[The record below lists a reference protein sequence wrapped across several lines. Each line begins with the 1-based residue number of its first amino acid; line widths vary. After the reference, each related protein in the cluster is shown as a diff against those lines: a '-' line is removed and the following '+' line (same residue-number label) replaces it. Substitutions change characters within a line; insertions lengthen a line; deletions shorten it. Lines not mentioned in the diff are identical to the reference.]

1 MKVTALA
8 LDPIEKKPLA
18 RYKLGSMILSV
29 GGLGCTMRCPWCQNH
44 TIAQPED
51 PALVPV
57 REMSIDEL
65 VEKARA
71 LVDEG
76 NIGLAYTYNEPLV
89 HWREVVECARAI
101 HEAELDNVLV
111 TNGLIAADK
120 LEQLLPHIDAYN
132 IDLKGFDQSVY
143 DITGGKLETV
153 KNTIERAN
161 ENAHVEVT
169 TLAHS
174 RCQRRHGEARR
185 GGDMA
190 GEREP
195 GHTPAPHALLSPVSL
210 CRPPRNAPGD
220 TPRGPGGHQQTPQ
233 RRAPGNVKA
242 RWAAST
248 RRAMPIAEARK
259 REATCRTVE
268 RADLTASCVAFDWQ
282 QAPAGGKRGRD
293 CGPFGFMLAEG

>member
-18 RYKLGSMILSV
+18 RYKPSSMILSV

-57 REMSIDEL
+57 HEMSIDEL

-89 HWREVVECARAI
+89 HWREVVECARAV
-101 HEAELDNVLV
+101 HEAGLDNVLV

-132 IDLKGFDQSVY
+132 IDLK
-143 DITGGKLETV
+143 
-153 KNTIERAN
+153 
-161 ENAHVEVT
+161 
-169 TLAHS
+169 
-174 RCQRRHGEARR
+174 
-185 GGDMA
+185 
-190 GEREP
+190 
-195 GHTPAPHALLSPVSL
+195 
-210 CRPPRNAPGD
+210 
-220 TPRGPGGHQQTPQ
+220 
-233 RRAPGNVKA
+233 
-242 RWAAST
+242 AST
-248 RRAMPIAEARK
+248 NPC
-259 REATCRTVE
+259 TTSP
-268 RADLTASCVAFDWQ
+268 TASS
-282 QAPAGGKRGRD
+282 RR
-293 CGPFGFMLAEG
+293 

>member
-18 RYKLGSMILSV
+18 RYKPGSMILSV

-89 HWREVVECARAI
+89 HWREVVECARAV

-161 ENAHVEVT
+161 EDAHVEVT
-169 TLAHS
+169 TLLIPGLNDDMELLEEEATWLASVNPDIPLHLTRFFPQYRYADRPASTRSHS
-174 RCQRRHGEARR
+174 TRPRRSPADTSTTCSWEMCRR
-185 GGDMA
+185 
-190 GEREP
+190 RVRSSQ
-195 GHTPAPHALLSPVSL
+195 H
-210 CRPPRNAPGD
+210 APGD
-220 TPRGPGGHQQTPQ
+220 
-233 RRAPGNVKA
+233 A
-242 RWAAST
+242 
-248 RRAMPIAEARK
+248 PIAEAKKTRSDL
-259 REATCRTVE
+259 ARTV
-268 RADLTASCVAFDWQ
+268 
-282 QAPAGGKRGRD
+282 
-293 CGPFGFMLAEG
+293 